1 MRSKRVEKQRILVYC
16 LGMIGTL
23 QYEKRMYLLSALLLW
38 IPGCFSS
45 IRIIWGPEQ
54 MTFEENYS
62 GIIKCHYASGWENYV
77 KWWCRGAAWY
87 SCNILVKTTESMR
100 VSDRVSIQD
109 NVTALTFTVKI
120 ENIRKNDEGTYWCGI
135 ERTAATDHGFQIKV
149 MVDSV
154 SRRTTTTRNTTTNVT
169 ISTGNITGT
178 KNSYSYERL
187 KVTDLLVLLPI
198 IFGILLVILVGA
210 SILAWRMLLRQRKGA
225 EKLAEQGSQ
234 PTQEDICYAQLDLD
248 GKTSPLNSRKRKAS
262 LQASPRVKSIHKEVE
277 YVTMGPIKREDITY
291 ATPFLNTHDQN
302 LIYSNMQSLISHSD
316 PENPENTEYS
326 LSEKT

>member
-149 MVDSV
+149 MVDSAITESSL
-154 SRRTTTTRNTTTNVT
+154 SR
-169 ISTGNITGT
+169 ITG
-178 KNSYSYERL
+178 L